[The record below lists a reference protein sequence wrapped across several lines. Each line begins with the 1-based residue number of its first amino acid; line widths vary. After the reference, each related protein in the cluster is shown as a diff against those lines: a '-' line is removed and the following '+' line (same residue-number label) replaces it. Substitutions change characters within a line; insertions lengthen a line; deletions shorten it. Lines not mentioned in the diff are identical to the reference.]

1 MESGRVRLEA
11 GASGS
16 LDSDTSASPDL
27 CVLHLAATPCR
38 MYVGGYSGYIGV
50 RFTGRGTCGCCKD
63 ASRIGSEM
71 LGRRHTLI
79 ALAVAAALIVPV
91 ATAWAC
97 SPQARS
103 AP

>member
-1 MESGRVRLEA
+1 
-11 GASGS
+11 
-16 LDSDTSASPDL
+16 
-27 CVLHLAATPCR
+27 
-38 MYVGGYSGYIGV
+38 MYVGGYSGYWSSFHGE
-50 RFTGRGTCGCCKD
+50 RYERLLKD

-71 LGRRHTLI
+71 LGRWHTLI